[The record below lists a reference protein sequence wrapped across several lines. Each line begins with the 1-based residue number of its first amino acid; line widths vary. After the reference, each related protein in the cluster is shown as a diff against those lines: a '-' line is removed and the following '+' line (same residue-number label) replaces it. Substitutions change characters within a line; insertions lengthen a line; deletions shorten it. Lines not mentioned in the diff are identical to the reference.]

1 MKNLIAALAVVA
13 LGGCGLETVG
23 TAATSAAL
31 KKQQIEQG
39 KKTLEQAQQQIDRGV
54 ELQQQRIES
63 TTDGSADKPD
73 K

>member
-1 MKNLIAALAVVA
+1 MKNLITALAVVA

-39 KKTLEQAQQQIDRGV
+39 KKVQEQAQQQIERGV
-54 ELQQQRIES
+54 ELQQQRVES
-63 TTDGSADKPD
+63 ATDGSGDKPD